1 LRAIRF
7 CPDEWMTSMEINLW
21 DGPGR
26 ERIEKLQ
33 WKLAQDLLILGNTVV
48 IEWGTWARLE
58 RDAIRTQARALGAA
72 VELHYL
78 DAPVEV
84 LFDRVRRRNTE
95 SPPATLEDFEKWAQ
109 IFERPSAEEM
119 ALFDDPA

>member
-1 LRAIRF
+1 
-7 CPDEWMTSMEINLW
+7 MEINLW